1 VPKVVDT
8 FIISV
13 SQMSA
18 AGGISHQNKK
28 LSLRFCDTPSD
39 FKNLHPNFGKYCN
52 LKFPTLEKS

>member
-1 VPKVVDT
+1 
-8 FIISV
+8 
-13 SQMSA
+13 MSA